1 MIKVA
6 PSILAADLMCIG
18 DDVQRMIDLGADM
31 IHVDVMDGHFVP
43 NITFGPGMVKALKRT
58 VSIPLDVHLM
68 ISDPLYYAPIFLDAG
83 ADILTIHGEI
93 DGAPLQVLELI
104 RGRGKLAGLCLKPG
118 TPVDA
123 VRHLL
128 PHADLVLVMTV
139 EPGFGGQT
147 FQPEQVKKLIE
158 LRSAGFQRILEVDG
172 GVSAD
177 NLTLL
182 GDAGV
187 DVAVLGTGLF
197 RTTDPGSVI
206 QLAHNHTKA

>member
-93 DGAPLQVLELI
+93 DGDPLQVLELI
-104 RGRGKLAGLCLKPG
+104 RSRGKLAGLCLKPG

-123 VRHLL
+123 VRHML

-139 EPGFGGQT
+139 EPGFGGQA

-158 LRSAGFQRILEVDG
+158 LRSAGFQGILEVDG
-172 GVSAD
+172 GVSAG

-197 RTTDPGSVI
+197 RITDPGTVI
-206 QLAHNHTKA
+206 RLAHEHTKV